1 MPISQ
6 LPSPVLAPNL
16 PPEPI
21 QPLLF
26 LDNNIPPSFVA
37 TAISP
42 MRPNVPPQANAYNPN
57 NLLMLNVETNFGKH
71 QQPPEVVIA
80 HPSPNNNIHMP
91 TVLPHQQTLLSGEAR
106 KDPGQNQLIRPENTL
121 PPEPLLHQLD
131 PIMDDEMYLPLV
143 LEHSPSTRSESVT
156 TPDEDGP
163 ATVIPLITE
172 LGIKDSSDDWK
183 YAFLRNL
190 FVLNKLVFV
199 RSFSTLLLNVSC
211 AIAYWFVEQ
220 ITVSTSSI
228 SH

>member
-1 MPISQ
+1 
-6 LPSPVLAPNL
+6 L

-42 MRPNVPPQANAYNPN
+42 MRPNVPPPPPQANAYNPN

-190 FVLNKLVFV
+190 FRIN
-199 RSFSTLLLNVSC
+199 
-211 AIAYWFVEQ
+211 
-220 ITVSTSSI
+220 
-228 SH
+228 